1 MEKNS
6 IADLLKVM
14 RNLRDPESGC
24 EWDKSQTSKS
34 LIPYLEEE
42 TLEVIQAIQTNDS
55 ENLKEELG
63 DLLLQVIFH
72 CEIANEK
79 KLFNFYDV
87 ADSLCK
93 KLIRRHPYVFDSKR
107 KHTIE
112 EQERAW
118 SEIKHQEDLKKNK
131 SKK

>member
-6 IADLLKVM
+6 IADLLRVM

-118 SEIKHQEDLKKNK
+118 SEIKHQEDIKKNK

>member
-118 SEIKHQEDLKKNK
+118 SEIKHQEDIKKNK

>member
-6 IADLLKVM
+6 IADLLRVM

-79 KLFNFYDV
+79 KLFNFWDTVLTGSFPKLNLLNLMKGNPYPSRIL
-87 ADSLCK
+87 SLSTS
-93 KLIRRHPYVFDSKR
+93 LSV
-107 KHTIE
+107 
-112 EQERAW
+112 
-118 SEIKHQEDLKKNK
+118 
-131 SKK
+131 

>member
-42 TLEVIQAIQTNDS
+42 TLEVIQAIQKNDS

-118 SEIKHQEDLKKNK
+118 SEIKHQEDIKKNK

>member
-6 IADLLKVM
+6 IANLLEVM
-14 RNLRDPESGC
+14 RNLRDPETGC

-34 LIPYLEEE
+34 LIPFLEEE
-42 TLEVIQAIQTNDS
+42 ALEVIEAIKKNDP

-87 ADSLCK
+87 ADSLSK
-93 KLIRRHPYVFDSKR
+93 KLIRRHPYVFSSKR
-107 KHTIE
+107 KHTLE
-112 EQERAW
+112 EQKKAW
-118 SEIKHQEDLKKNK
+118 IEIKHQENIKKNK
-131 SKK
+131 K